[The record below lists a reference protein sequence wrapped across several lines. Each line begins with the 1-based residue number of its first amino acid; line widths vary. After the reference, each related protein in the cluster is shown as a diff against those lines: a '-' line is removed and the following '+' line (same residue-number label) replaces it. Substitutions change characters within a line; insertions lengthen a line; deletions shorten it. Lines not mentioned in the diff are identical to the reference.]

1 MFRVVLKGLA
11 FMLFLFLISPVAH
24 AAEPES
30 SSSIKAKSTKT
41 SATKKAKTRRR
52 ASARNQSKTT
62 RARGAKAVG
71 SSSASYRSSGY
82 RVRNAAYHPN
92 SAGDLA
98 GLRRTPDPLELK
110 SNVALIMDQASSK
123 VLFEKNSHV
132 ALPIASITKL
142 MTGMVVVE
150 AKQDMDEMLQITEAD
165 IDREKNTGSRL
176 PIGAR
181 ISRANL
187 LHLALMSSENRAA
200 SALGR
205 NYPGGLSAFVAA
217 MNDKALALGMK
228 NTRYVDS
235 SGLSSRNVA
244 SANDLAKLVVA
255 ASSHPVLREFS
266 TDPGYAVQAGGRHL
280 QFANTNRLVKNP
292 EWDIGLQKTG
302 YISEAGQ
309 CLVMQAKIHDRPIV
323 MIFLDAKGKFSRLA
337 DAARVRK
344 WLTGGAPQV

>member
-11 FMLFLFLISPVAH
+11 CLLFLLLISPVAH

-30 SSSIKAKSTKT
+30 SPSTKAKPTKA
-41 SATKKAKTRRR
+41 SASKKAKKRRTP
-52 ASARNQSKTT
+52 ARNQAKTT
-62 RARGAKAVG
+62 RARGTRAAG
-71 SSSASYRSSGY
+71 STTAQYRSSGY
-82 RVRNAAYHPN
+82 RVRNAAYHPS

-110 SNVALIMDQASSK
+110 SNVALVMDQASSK

-165 IDREKNTGSRL
+165 IDREKRTGSRL

-181 ISRANL
+181 ISRADL

-205 NYPGGLSAFVAA
+205 NYPGGLPAFVAA
-217 MNDKALALGMK
+217 MNDKARALGMK
-228 NTRYVDS
+228 DTLYVDS

-255 ASSHPVLREFS
+255 ASSHPVLREYS
-266 TDPGYAVQAGGRHL
+266 TNPGYAVEAGGRHL
-280 QFANTNRLVKNP
+280 QFANTNRLVKSP

-309 CLVMQAKIHDRPIV
+309 CLVMQTRIHDRPIV